1 LVHVKYLNDYNFNQ
15 VFTLKN
21 TESITAYVILMC
33 WKKNSEEVPED
44 VVDKRRNAYEFKS
57 D

>member
-1 LVHVKYLNDYNFNQ
+1 MVYIKYLNDYNFNK

-21 TESITAYVILMC
+21 IESITAYVILMC
-33 WKKNSEEVPED
+33 WKNSEEVPED
-44 VVDKRRNAYEFKS
+44 VVDKRRNAHEFKS